1 MSYATAQFEGAAARW
16 LQSIQRRSPHLNWSE
31 FCQLLQNRFG
41 RNQHQN
47 LLRKMFRIGQTG
59 SVEKYVEQFAELY
72 DQLTAYE
79 DNPDTLHYTTRFIDG
94 LKPGVRMAIAMQ
106 KPHDLDTAYEL
117 ALLHEE
123 LEESTGFLAQGSSKR
138 QGNHVNSSTLKSRI
152 SDDRR
157 TSDIPR
163 QSTTDEKWSSLRNYR
178 KAKGLCFIC
187 GEKWSKDHQCK
198 STVQLHIVQELI
210 DQLQGPSTNSPDNSD
225 SDSDNLMLIS
235 AAACDKGSVAMS
247 FKLAVQMQGTDMQFL
262 VDSGSTHSFLNVKC
276 SPFSIMSKQLSKS
289 LFQWLVGASCSVT
302 NK

>member
-1 MSYATAQFEGAAARW
+1 
-16 LQSIQRRSPHLNWSE
+16 
-31 FCQLLQNRFG
+31 
-41 RNQHQN
+41 
-47 LLRKMFRIGQTG
+47 MFRIGQTG